1 MKKLQASV
9 FAAAVLAAN
18 SPAFAQLERGT
29 RALTTVQAWL
39 LGIAGILATIAFMF
53 VGFRMM
59 FNAAQFKDVAPVF
72 WGACIV
78 GGAAGISAALL
89 M

>member
-1 MKKLQASV
+1 MNKFHRTLFS
-9 FAAAVLAAN
+9 AAALVAS

-29 RALTTVQAWL
+29 SALNQVRTWL
-39 LGIAGILATIAFMF
+39 LSIAGILATIAFMF

-72 WGACIV
+72 WGAVIV
-78 GGAAGISAALL
+78 GGAAGIAALL
-89 M
+89 LS

>member
-1 MKKLQASV
+1 MKKLHQLL
-9 FAAAVLAAN
+9 VLAAGTAMA
-18 SPAFAQLERGT
+18 SPAFAQLEKGT
-29 RALTTVQAWL
+29 TALTTVQTWL
-39 LGIAGILATIAFMF
+39 LSIAGVLATIAFMF

-78 GGAAGISAALL
+78 GGAAGIAALL
-89 M
+89 LT

>member
-1 MKKLQASV
+1 MKKYQSIL
-9 FAAAVLAAN
+9 FAAALVVS
-18 SPAFAQLERGT
+18 SPAFAQFAKGT
-29 RALTTVQAWL
+29 QALNSVQGWLTV
-39 LGIAGILATIAFMF
+39 IAGILATIAFMF

-72 WGACIV
+72 WGATIV

-89 M
+89 

>member
-1 MKKLQASV
+1 MKKLQNAFL
-9 FAAAVLAAN
+9 FALFAFVA
-18 SPAFAQLERGT
+18 SPAFAQLEKGKT
-29 RALTTVQAWL
+29 ALTTVQTWL
-39 LGIAGILATIAFMF
+39 ISIAGVLATIAFMF

-78 GGAAGISAALL
+78 GGATGIAAMLL
-89 M
+89 T